1 MVENRRRINGVAPAQ
16 TTPTREKF
24 MQQIWLALII
34 GLIIGW
40 IIEWLIDWRYW
51 RKSIAALRAENA
63 ELRRQLAASAV
74 AESAPNPPVS
84 PSDRA
89 ATTHQVE

>member
-1 MVENRRRINGVAPAQ
+1 
-16 TTPTREKF
+16 

-34 GLIIGW
+34 GLILGW

-63 ELRRQLAASAV
+63 ELRRQLAAYAAALPAS
-74 AESAPNPPVS
+74 NS
-84 PSDRA
+84 PIISSDRA
-89 ATTHQVE
+89 VATHQGE

>member
-1 MVENRRRINGVAPAQ
+1 
-16 TTPTREKF
+16 

-34 GLIIGW
+34 GLILGW

-51 RKSIAALRAENA
+51 RRSIAALRAENA
-63 ELRRQLAASAV
+63 ELRRQLAAYAAAPAAIPPASSA
-74 AESAPNPPVS
+74 EVS
-84 PSDRA
+84 PVDRA